1 LESVQN
7 LFKIVQSEKSVKIRK
22 TKTKNENEKTK
33 QKTKNRKLIKKRSTD
48 TKPARTYGKP
58 VGMF

>member
-1 LESVQN
+1 MKMKN
-7 LFKIVQSEKSVKIRK
+7 K
-22 TKTKNENEKTK
+22 TENEK
-33 QKTKNRKLIKKRSTD
+33 QKINKKKRSTD

>member
-1 LESVQN
+1 MKN
-7 LFKIVQSEKSVKIRK
+7 K
-22 TKTKNENEKTK
+22 TENENEKPENN
-33 QKTKNRKLIKKRSTD
+33 KNRSTD